1 MGAAESMLN
10 KFTGSDEQ
18 KKKAEDQLKLT
29 YKEVDAEN
37 NKFYYDVL
45 YSNVESNRVIPI
57 QAVLYKKA
65 YIKIMNTVDAQTE
78 AANGITNLISD
89 ISNSNISGAIGGV
102 LNTAVTALLGN
113 RSMSYSKKIGY
124 SLNIGKLGGVERIDY
139 LVSSRS
145 YSSQSWKKIMTN
157 CLSGVLIFSSCDVDK
172 LKAND
177 ATVLVQNCFKNESLI
192 IQANIKQ
199 LLNIS
204 LDTSIT
210 EKMKREKQKPVIE
223 ELKRLYEDQ
232 AAQQQKKIQDQ
243 NKPDDK
249 KPVDDKNPPQP
260 KPQPAEKDKKAGI
273 PQHVQE
279 GFVSLNQKMDH
290 HLQHTIQAQSK
301 KDSHEVDA
309 THHRKILHEA
319 STHKFDLLEKHLD
332 HHIHHGLAQH
342 LHHTTPVNYEK
353 GCLLSSAL
361 IYHVHALI
369 AQKNYAKAAHSLWQA
384 WRLNPENLECIML
397 LENVGIFIPLN
408 LEDITDRKSV
418 V

>member
-1 MGAAESMLN
+1 MGAAESMLK
-10 KFTGSDEQ
+10 KFDGSDEQ

-65 YIKIMNTVDAQTE
+65 YIKIMNTTDAQGV
-78 AANGITNLISD
+78 AAEGITNLISD

-113 RSMSYSKKIGY
+113 RSMSYSKKVGY

-232 AAQQQKKIQDQ
+232 TAQAKKVQDQKKIEEKKNEDTKPADE
-243 NKPDDK
+243 NNIKPDQPE
-249 KPVDDKNPPQP
+249 KPKNAGLPQN
-260 KPQPAEKDKKAGI
+260 
-273 PQHVQE
+273 VQE
-279 GFVSLNQKMDH
+279 EFTSLNKKMDH
-290 HLQHTIQAQSK
+290 HLQNAIQAQAK
-301 KDSHEVDA
+301 K
-309 THHRKILHEA
+309 
-319 STHKFDLLEKHLD
+319 
-332 HHIHHGLAQH
+332 G
-342 LHHTTPVNYEK
+342 N
-353 GCLLSSAL
+353 
-361 IYHVHALI
+361 
-369 AQKNYAKAAHSLWQA
+369 
-384 WRLNPENLECIML
+384 
-397 LENVGIFIPLN
+397 
-408 LEDITDRKSV
+408 
-418 V
+418 